1 MLTRDEKIAKLGK
14 VITDRATVLLGKDK
28 ITPDSPEYWGI
39 NSALKFTAANYGEQ
53 MAEDILDICLTMKKR
68 VPLTFAQLA
77 EKNPQFDKEY
87 LEKALQAVSESGL
100 VEFHWENLD
109 GKNPNHE
116 KRWVLDMFVPGSAEI
131 MMINPVHAD
140 MFPETADFFERMA
153 YLPLAGLT
161 EQVPPGGAGIGMH
174 VIPVEK
180 AIPAES
186 QSLPIEHLSHW
197 LKKYEGHIGVS
208 VCSCRKQQRIRGEGS
223 GDIEAEWCIGVG
235 DFADYCRETNHGR
248 DITYEEAM
256 EILQKAEDRGY
267 VHQITN
273 IDGENKIFGICNC
286 AVGVCNALRTS
297 QLFNTPN
304 LSASAY
310 VAESD
315 GEKCVACGK
324 CVETCPAGAVR
335 LGQKL
340 CTKDGPIQ
348 YPRHELPDD
357 TRWGEDHWNK
367 NYRNEN
373 GCIQTWPTGTA
384 PCKVACPAHI
394 AIQGYI
400 KMAGDGRYQDALK
413 LIKKDN
419 PFPAVCGSICRK
431 YCEDACTRGTV
442 DQALSIDEIKKFIA
456 EQDMKAEH
464 RYIPPMNSCTRDK
477 FDQKVAIIGAGPAGM
492 SCAYFLAIEG
502 YSPVVFD
509 KEAAPGGML
518 MNGIPNF
525 RVDKAVVK
533 SEIDVLREMGVE
545 FRCGVEVGK
554 DVTIQQ
560 LREEGFQAFY
570 VAVGLQKALKLNI
583 EGEELEG
590 VVAGLDLLRGVNKGS
605 ITALEGDTV
614 VIGGGNAAIDVART
628 ALRLGKGSVNIY
640 CLEKDE
646 EMPTVAEEKNS
657 GLSDGV
663 VINNCW
669 APKRILGEGGKVTG
683 IELMRCLSVRDAQG
697 KFAPVYDE
705 SETITVPCSNV
716 LVAIGQRSDYGAVL
730 AGTAA
735 ETADGR
741 LVDHDKLTFQTAE
754 PDIFVGGD
762 CATGPMYTIDAIAS
776 GREGAVSIH
785 RFVNVGQT
793 LTIHRNTREFKE
805 LDKSKVVLPVE
816 SVRKPARN
824 EPTIDKSKILT
835 MCDDRVTFT
844 EEQIKSEA
852 SRCLSCGRSVVDPN
866 KCIGCGICTT
876 KCEFDAIHLKRT
888 RPQNS
893 KMIPAEDKLKA
904 IGAYAAKRQVKIIK
918 KQLTGK

>member
-1 MLTRDEKIAKLGK
+1 MTKDEKIAKLGK

-28 ITPDSPEYWGI
+28 ITPDSPEYLGI
-39 NSALKFTAANYGEQ
+39 NSALKFTAVKYDEK
-53 MAEDILDICLTMKKR
+53 MADDILDIALTMKKR
-68 VPLTFAQLA
+68 VPLTIEQLA
-77 EKNPQFDKEY
+77 KKNPQFDRAY
-87 LEKALQAVSESGL
+87 LEKALQALSESGL

-131 MMINPVHAD
+131 MMINPEQAD

-153 YLPLAGLT
+153 YLPLAGIT
-161 EQVPPGGAGIGMH
+161 EMVPPGGAGIGMH

-186 QSLPIEHLSHW
+186 KSLPIEHLSHW
-197 LKKYEGHIGVS
+197 LKKYEGRIGVS

-223 GDIEAEWCIGVG
+223 GDVEGE
-235 DFADYCRETNHGR
+235 NHGR

-315 GEKCVACGK
+315 PEKCVACGK

-340 CTKDGPIQ
+340 CTKEGPIQ
-348 YPRHELPDD
+348 YPHHELPDD
-357 TRWGEDHWNK
+357 TKWGEDHWNK

-384 PCKVACPAHI
+384 PCKAACPAHI

-400 KMAGDGRYQDALK
+400 KMAGDGRYADALK

-442 DQALSIDEIKKFIA
+442 DEPLAIDEIKKFIA

-464 RYIPPMNSCTRDK
+464 RYVPPMNSCTHEK
-477 FDQKVAIIGAGPAGM
+477 FDQKIAIIGGGPAGM

-502 YSPVVFD
+502 YSPVVFE
-509 KEAAPGGML
+509 KEAVPGGML
-518 MNGIPNF
+518 VNGIPSF
-525 RVDKAVVK
+525 RIGKDVVK

-545 FRCGVEVGK
+545 FKCGVEVGK
-554 DVTIQQ
+554 DITIQQ
-560 LREEGFQAFY
+560 LREEGYQAFY
-570 VAVGLQKALKLNI
+570 VAVGLQQAAKLNI
-583 EGEELEG
+583 VGEDLTG
-590 VVAGLDLLRGVNKGS
+590 VKSGVDFLREVNAGKLKKL
-605 ITALEGDTV
+605 TGDVV
-614 VIGGGNAAIDVART
+614 VIGGGNAAIDVARA
-628 ALRLGKGSVNIY
+628 ALRLTKGSVNMY

-646 EMPTVAEEKNS
+646 EMPTVPDEKNA
-657 GLSDGV
+657 GIADGV
-663 VINNCW
+663 VINNSW
-669 APKRILGEGGKVTG
+669 APKAILGEGGKVTG
-683 IELMRCLSVRDAQG
+683 IELMRCVSVRDASG

-705 SETITVPCSNV
+705 NETITVPCSNV
-716 LVAIGQRSDYGAVL
+716 LVAIGQRSVYGDVL

-741 LVDHDKLTFQTAE
+741 LIAHDTVTFQSNE

-762 CATGPMYTIDAIAS
+762 CYTGPKFAIDAIAA
-776 GREGAVSIH
+776 GKEAAVSIH
-785 RFVNVGQT
+785 RFVHPGQSQ
-793 LTIHRNTREFKE
+793 LIGRDHRDYKSLDPATVAVPIESFDNTPRQHAHDGSAEEAKKTFHD
-805 LDKSKVVLPVE
+805 LRGV
-816 SVRKPARN
+816 
-824 EPTIDKSKILT
+824 
-835 MCDDRVTFT
+835 FT
-844 EEQIKSEA
+844 EEQMKKETE
-852 SRCLSCGRSVVDPN
+852 RCLGCGAVVLNEDQ
-866 KCIGCGICTT
+866 CIGCGICTT
-876 KCEFDAIHLKRT
+876 KCKFDAIRLEKVNDTHGREYFRT
-888 RPQNS
+888 LLTVAGNT
-893 KMIPAEDKLKA
+893 PAA
-904 IGAYAAKRQVKIIK
+904 IGRLVRKTR
-918 KQLTGK
+918 GR